1 MANRK
6 NKQRNDTKEKIMR
19 NKAMCT
25 AGLLAFAV
33 SPLTFIAAVP
43 AVADDAAEI
52 AKKLSNPVASMISL
66 PFQNNFDFGGGPDDE
81 GFQYKLNIQPVI
93 PFALNDSW
101 NLITRTILP
110 YIYQENRI
118 GDTNQSG
125 LGDTTLS
132 MFFSPKEPGPGGF
145 IWGVGPDIYLPTATD
160 ELLGAEKWGAGPT
173 ALVLKQENGWTY
185 GFLTNHI
192 WSFAGEDER
201 QDVNN
206 TFLQPFLTYQT
217 KANTTFAINTES
229 SYDWENEQWTVPLN
243 ATITQLVMFGSKP
256 VSFMGGVRYYA
267 EKPEDG
273 PDWGLRFMVTFVF

>member
-1 MANRK
+1 MNTR
-6 NKQRNDTKEKIMR
+6 TI
-19 NKAMCT
+19 CV
-25 AGLLAFAV
+25 AGLLV
-33 SPLTFIAAVP
+33 LAAAP
-43 AVADDAAEI
+43 CALAADDAAEI

-66 PFQNNFDFGGGPDDE
+66 PFQSNFDFGGGPNDD

-93 PFALNDSW
+93 PFALNDKW

-110 YIYQENRI
+110 YIYQDKRI
-118 GDTNQSG
+118 GDTCQSG

-132 MFFSPKEPGPGGF
+132 MFFSPKELGPGGF
-145 IWGVGPDIYLPTATD
+145 IWGVGPDFYLPTATD

-185 GFLTNHI
+185 GLLTNHI

-206 TFLQPFLTYQT
+206 TYLQPFLAYQT

-256 VSFMGGVRYYA
+256 VSFMGGVRYYT

-273 PDWGLRFMVTFVF
+273 PDWGLRLAVTFVF